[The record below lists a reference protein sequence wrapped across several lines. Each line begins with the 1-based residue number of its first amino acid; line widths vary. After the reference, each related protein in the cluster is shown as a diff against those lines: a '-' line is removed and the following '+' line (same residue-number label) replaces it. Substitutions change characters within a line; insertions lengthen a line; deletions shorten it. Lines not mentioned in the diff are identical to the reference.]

1 MNKII
6 LSYDFDEV
14 LKECINDLDKNFVK
28 IFHYEEFKIDN
39 AREVIAEAYI
49 ASEQKKTICILA
61 NSYNILAQ
69 NALLKI
75 LEEAPN
81 NVEFILFAKNKNTFL
96 STVRS
101 RLIIDDKRK
110 RNEIQAF
117 EIDLKQMQL
126 KDIYDFLKRQIDN
139 TQEQTKQKIESLL
152 LSVFQSHIIL
162 NQEEL
167 ESFDYAILANSNYQR
182 GDYVFLPLL
191 LMILQK
197 KKGDNVYT
205 AN

>member
-14 LKECINDLDKNFVK
+14 LKECVDDLNKSFVK
-28 IFHYEEFKIDN
+28 IFHCEEFKIDD
-39 AREVIAEAYI
+39 AHEVIAEAYM

-61 NSYNILAQ
+61 NSYNIFAQ

-75 LEEAPN
+75 LEETPS

-96 STVRS
+96 NTVRS

-110 RNEIQAF
+110 KNEIQAF

-126 KDIYDFLKRQIDN
+126 KDIYDFLKKQIDN

-167 ESFDYAILANSNYQR
+167 ESFDNAILANSNYQR
-182 GDYVFLPLL
+182 SDYIFLPLL

-197 KKGDNVYT
+197 KRGK
-205 AN
+205 